1 MTAVALAA
9 IVLAAGLGAGF
20 AAFAYRAMQRT
31 DDVAGERV
39 RNAEQQLELER
50 ARFER
55 DVAKAD
61 AEQAAL
67 VAQHL
72 SEELRHALDLS
83 VVGDGLAGDDVG
95 NRVLRFY
102 ERFAADRAAR
112 GGALPAGAGET
123 VPDPDGAVAGG
134 GPATT
139 PT

>member
-9 IVLAAGLGAGF
+9 IILAAGLGAGF

-31 DDVAGERV
+31 DAAAGERV

-50 ARFER
+50 ARYER
-55 DVAKAD
+55 DAAKAD
-61 AEQAAL
+61 ADQSAL

-72 SEELRHALDLS
+72 AEELRHALSQSL
-83 VVGDGLAGDDVG
+83 VADGLAADDVG

-102 ERFAADRAAR
+102 ERFATDRTSR
-112 GGALPAGAGET
+112 GGALPAVAGDA
-123 VPDPDGAVAGG
+123 VPDADGGVAGG
-134 GPATT
+134 GPATS